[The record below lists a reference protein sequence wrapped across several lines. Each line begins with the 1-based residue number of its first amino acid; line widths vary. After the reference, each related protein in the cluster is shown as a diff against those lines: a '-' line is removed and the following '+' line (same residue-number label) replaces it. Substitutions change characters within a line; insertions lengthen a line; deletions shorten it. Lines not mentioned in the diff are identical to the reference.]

1 MRQTE
6 NIESNPLSR
15 DKVISV
21 TRLRDDWNIKITT
34 IRQEH

>member
-21 TRLRDDWNIKITT
+21 TRLRDDWNYQTRTLK
-34 IRQEH
+34 